1 MTKSVDRARRSR
13 SGLVTAVGL
22 AVLVL
27 VGTLASAAAG
37 ALPTTND
44 PRVGLAAGTTSPGVA
59 TKGIELLANRAKPE
73 GFFDP
78 ANFGNLA
85 FANSDMAHQGNF
97 TFVGNFNGFN
107 IYDVSNPSN
116 PTLRTS
122 VVCPGGQ
129 GDLSVYGNLLFMSV
143 EENRAKIDCTL
154 TPAADATTRFRGVRI
169 FDISNIDAPT
179 QVGGVQT
186 CRGSHTHTLV
196 EAPDDPD
203 NVYIYVQGTA
213 GVRQPTEL
221 AGCDANNTNTP
232 IGDNPTK
239 WRIEVIKV
247 PHREPRR
254 SRRSSA
260 SRACSRTTPV
270 RSTAC
275 RTPCRRRSIRPG

>member
-1 MTKSVDRARRSR
+1 
-13 SGLVTAVGL
+13 
-22 AVLVL
+22 
-27 VGTLASAAAG
+27 
-37 ALPTTND
+37 
-44 PRVGLAAGTTSPGVA
+44 
-59 TKGIELLANRAKPE
+59 
-73 GFFDP
+73 
-78 ANFGNLA
+78 
-85 FANSDMAHQGNF
+85 
-97 TFVGNFNGFN
+97 
-107 IYDVSNPSN
+107 
-116 PTLRTS
+116 
-122 VVCPGGQ
+122 
-129 GDLSVYGNLLFMSV
+129 MSV

-169 FDISNIDAPT
+169 FDISNIDVPT

-196 EAPDDPD
+196 EAPDDPA

-232 IGDNPTK
+232 TGDNPSK

-247 PHREPRR
+247 PLANPAAAA
-254 SRRSSA
+254 SSA

-275 RTPCRRRSIRPG
+275 RTPCRRRSIPRG